1 MSTREAQID
10 IGIEGSVVF
19 VSMFFVKC
27 TYICNAASEVFKPKL
42 SLVAKAQDYVPESKA
57 EQCQCNAQIFR

>member
-10 IGIEGSVVF
+10 IGVESSVVF
-19 VSMFFVKC
+19 VSIFFVKC

-42 SLVAKAQDYVPESKA
+42 SLVAKAQDYVPGSKV
-57 EQCQCNAQIFR
+57 